1 MSKTAMASLIVYCS
15 PAGTTRHVAGVIRE
29 NMEAANVETFMLDL
43 GEGGDNSLILSQI
56 QKAENLC
63 LFIGSPVY
71 GSRAVPPVM
80 DFINKLPESSGIY
93 AIPFVTWG
101 GATSGIA
108 LSEMAEAL
116 CTGGIRVIGAAK
128 VLALHSMMWNAE
140 NPLGAGHPDA
150 DDDRMIAELVAG
162 ICKKMAEPVPRPLDL
177 SELVC
182 LPEAVRTQMT
192 GMSFEAFRAH
202 MPEKTVDE
210 TRCTQCRSCTDVCPA
225 SAITLDPWPR
235 FGAECICCFNCLRE
249 CPEGAITADLSGIE
263 NRIRARAEQF
273 RERPFTR
280 IFL

>member
-29 NMEAANVETFMLDL
+29 NMEAADVETFMLDL

-80 DFINKLPESSGIY
+80 DFIHKLPGSSGIY

-128 VLALHSMMWNAE
+128 ILALHSMMWNAE

-192 GMSFEAFRAH
+192 GMSFETFRAH

-225 SAITLDPWPR
+225 SAITLDPWPQ

-273 RERPFTR
+273 RETPFTR